1 MSPEE
6 TTLAIQEPMKA
17 KKGNAYWGGKVRN
30 EEEGVARAGSRV
42 VLGEAGSENDHV
54 CRQRVSSRKE
64 ALSNANN

>member
-30 EEEGVARAGSRV
+30 EEEGVA
-42 VLGEAGSENDHV
+42 
-54 CRQRVSSRKE
+54 
-64 ALSNANN
+64 